1 MLTAEQKMF
10 PVSWDQL
17 HRDSRALAWRL
28 VALGPF
34 KGIAAITRGGLVPAA
49 VIARELDLRL
59 TDTICLVSY
68 RDDHTPGDMEVLKS
82 VEHDSEGGLLIDDLV
97 ATGKKPPTDHERE
110 PKA

>member
-59 TDTICLVSY
+59 IDTICIVSY
-68 RDDHTPGDMEVLKS
+68 RDDHRSEENTSELQSLMRISYAVFCLK
-82 VEHDSEGGLLIDDLV
+82 EKTNTH
-97 ATGKKPPTDHERE
+97 
-110 PKA
+110 

>member
-1 MLTAEQKMF
+1 MGIRAHAMLTAEQKMF

-17 HRDSRALAWRL
+17 PRDSRALAWRL

-59 TDTICLVSY
+59 IDTICILIY
-68 RDDHTPGDMEVLKS
+68 RADHTPGDSEVLKTS
-82 VEHDSEGGLLIDDLV
+82 QHETDGGILN
-97 ATGKKPPTDHERE
+97 APQGAH
-110 PKA
+110 